1 MNKTQYYNYKKN
13 NAGFSVIEI
22 LVTIFILTL
31 VGIAVWTFQKDV
43 FFLNSNISSSLA
55 TQQEMRKAFKLL
67 SAEIRSISP
76 SSTGS
81 YPIAEASSTSFT
93 FYSDIDNDG
102 LKERLRYFLDGNTA
116 KKGILKPNGNPLA
129 YNPANETITEI
140 ARDVANGAAP
150 IFDYYDTNYDGTTM
164 PLVQPVSV
172 ITARL
177 VKITFIIDKNPL
189 RPPAP
194 ITMTTQVSMRNL
206 KDNL

>member
-1 MNKTQYYNYKKN
+1 MSKIQYYKRN
-13 NAGFSVIEI
+13 NIGFSVIET

-31 VGIAVWTFQKDV
+31 VGMAVWTFQKDV
-43 FFLNSNISSSLA
+43 FSLNSNISSSLDA
-55 TQQEMRKAFKLL
+55 QQEARKAFKAM

-93 FYSDIDNDG
+93 FYGDIDNDG
-102 LKERLRYFLDGNTA
+102 LKERLRYFLDGSA
-116 KKGILKPNGNPLA
+116 LKKGVLKPNGNPLA
-129 YNPANETITEI
+129 YNPINEIVAEI
-140 ARDVANGAAP
+140 VRDIANGATP
-150 IFDYYDTNYDGTTM
+150 IFDYYDTNYDGTTA
-164 PLVQPVSV
+164 PLAQPVSV
-172 ITARL
+172 IPTRL
-177 VKITFIIDKNPL
+177 VKMTFIIDKNPL

>member
-1 MNKTQYYNYKKN
+1 MSKIQYYKRN
-13 NAGFSVIEI
+13 NIGFSVIET

-31 VGIAVWTFQKDV
+31 VGMAVWTFQKDV
-43 FFLNSNISSSLA
+43 FSLNSNISSSLDA
-55 TQQEMRKAFKLL
+55 QQEARKAFKAM

-93 FYSDIDNDG
+93 FYGDIDNDG
-102 LKERLRYFLDGNTA
+102 LKERLRYFLDGSA
-116 KKGILKPNGNPLA
+116 LKKGVLKPNGNPLA
-129 YNPANETITEI
+129 YNPINEIVAEI
-140 ARDVANGAAP
+140 VRDIANGATP
-150 IFDYYDTNYDGTTM
+150 IFDYYDTNYDGTTA
-164 PLVQPVSV
+164 PLAQPVSV
-172 ITARL
+172 IATRL
-177 VKITFIIDKNPL
+177 VKMTFIIDKNPL